1 MNHPADSGT
10 EIQLWVTAEL
20 QLPAQVVDSVLN
32 SVDEAYHYNLQ
43 CQFTDGNNV
52 NTVQVTDV
60 HQSLVILKEE

>member
-1 MNHPADSGT
+1 MQHPAENGT

-20 QLPAQVVDSVLN
+20 QLSAQVVDSVYN
-32 SVDEAYHYNLQ
+32 TTDGSYHYDLQ